1 MEARQTYQYK
11 VLSLT
16 LLKVYKIAYI
26 LGPDNISGRMIS
38 EMQMARIELSKSTLP
53 LHFIQTVYDSLP
65 KRIFRVLPIWCQKS
79 TYDIWKV
86 NAALSIRDT
95 HRKSQVFLR
104 FTWRSAISRTHL
116 ITRSWCS
123 YTYLILNDALKK

>member
-65 KRIFRVLPIWCQKS
+65 KRIFRVLPILCQK
-79 TYDIWKV
+79 
-86 NAALSIRDT
+86 
-95 HRKSQVFLR
+95 VFTT
-104 FTWRSAISRTHL
+104 FG
-116 ITRSWCS
+116 
-123 YTYLILNDALKK
+123 K